1 MTTLDAT
8 LSVPAPSTARMSG
21 GRVARAYLAEW
32 RHESLRVLRTP
43 AFALPFL
50 ALPAPIYVFFGV
62 VLAGGAVAA
71 RPGLAGYLF
80 SGWLVFAAMMPGIFG
95 VGCALAIERQ
105 AGLLRLKRALPA
117 PAGAVVVAKMGMS
130 IALAGL
136 SMAILVGV
144 AALLG
149 TVPLSAAQVAAM
161 FAVLL
166 AGTLPMSAIGLFI
179 GTHVSGSAAPA
190 IANLV
195 FLPML
200 WLSGLFIPLPKAL
213 EPWVV
218 LWPAFHLNQLS
229 LAAAGVTEFRY
240 VPPGLALAALAG
252 VTVLFGGLA
261 IRRLAE
267 RG

>member
-1 MTTLDAT
+1 MTTLDST
-8 LSVPAPSTARMSG
+8 LSAAPMPAARL
-21 GRVARAYLAEW
+21 VRAYLSEW
-32 RHESLRVLRTP
+32 WHESVRVLRTP
-43 AFALPFL
+43 AMALPFL

-71 RPGLAGYLF
+71 RPGLASYLF

-105 AGLLRLKRALPA
+105 AGLLRLKRAQPA
-117 PAGAVVVAKMGMS
+117 PAGAVVIAKMGMAV
-130 IALAGL
+130 ALAGL
-136 SMAILVGV
+136 SMAILIAT

-149 TVPLSAAQVAAM
+149 TVPLRAPQVAAM

-166 AGTLPMSAIGLFI
+166 AGSIPMSAIGLFI

-190 IANLV
+190 VANLV

-200 WLSGLFIPLPKAL
+200 WLSGMFFPLPKAL

-218 LWPAFHLNQLS
+218 VWPAFHLDQLS
-229 LAAAGVTEFRY
+229 LAAAGVTEFRF
-240 VPPGLALAALAG
+240 VPPGLAAAALAG